1 MPHMPSKDAMIHA
14 VRTSGC
20 QNLKSLPL
28 ESMTQ
33 EAVYGHLLASKCPC
47 LQRLLHGKNPP
58 HSTKI

>member
-1 MPHMPSKDAMIHA
+1 MPHMPSKDAMIKA
-14 VRTSGC
+14 VRASGC

-47 LQRLLHGKNPP
+47 LQRLLAKENSSHP
-58 HSTKI
+58 

>member
-47 LQRLLHGKNPP
+47 LQRLLATQKSAT
-58 HSTKI
+58 ST

>member
-1 MPHMPSKDAMIHA
+1 MPHMPSKADMIKA
-14 VRTSGC
+14 VRASGC

-47 LQRLLHGKNPP
+47 LQRLLAKEKSSHP
-58 HSTKI
+58 